1 MIVGQRNVGKKLIT
15 LAITV
20 VVAMIVISALVGLRK
35 KTAPANEP
43 RLHSSTPVVLLPQIR

>member
-43 RLHSSTPVVLLPQIR
+43 PLHSSTPVVLLPQIR